1 MTALILL
8 TLLLQAPQTYTIGG
22 TVEDSVTGAP
32 VARAHVIIAGAN
44 SPIGTSIAARTAITG
59 ADGRF
64 HFDGLRA
71 QKYRLEAERP
81 GYAAQSFG
89 MRALYEQYNTAI
101 VTGEGQ
107 PTGNLVFRI
116 IPSGVIAGTV
126 SDVGGYPVPG
136 MTVAALQVSGFGV
149 RRRII
154 RTIGA
159 STDDRGYYRI
169 PSLPAGTYGV
179 VVSGQPFKGLAIA
192 SVEEVAYPRT
202 FYPGTTD
209 PEQAQLMQVKAGQE
223 VRGDLTLRAVPSGK
237 IVGTTPNVPKDKR
250 VYAFLNAA
258 TLLHGEILAAP
269 SVWVNGGQFEFENI
283 PAGKYS
289 VYLMDDAYHISGAAD
304 VVVNGAGETSVTTS
318 DALFPQVSMHVSVT
332 GVSRHPG
339 VSRIAALVPMETAQS
354 PAAPVAADG
363 SAVIPQ
369 VRPGKYE
376 VTVSQGTRLAI
387 TSMQVKGAVMA
398 GQMVDIPETGPVE
411 IEIAVDAGAED
422 LTGRVTAEGNPQ
434 PGAIVMLVQ
443 RDGWQY
449 TASYR
454 IDQTD
459 SDGTFLWRNVPKG
472 EYLMFAFDRGVFDD
486 YDDPDTIRKL
496 LPIAQPVT
504 VTGEA
509 GQSVEVKLL
518 PMPTGN

>member
-8 TLLLQAPQTYTIGG
+8 ALLLQAPQTYTVGG
-22 TVEDSVTGAP
+22 TVEDSVTGSP
-32 VARAHVIIAGAN
+32 VARANVIIAGVA
-44 SPIGTSIAARTAITG
+44 SAMGTPLAARTVITG
-59 ADGRF
+59 ANGRF
-64 HFDGLRA
+64 RFDGLRA
-71 QKYRLEAERP
+71 QKYQLTTERP
-81 GYAAQSFG
+81 GYATQRFG
-89 MRALYEQYNTAI
+89 QRALYQQYATAI

-107 PTGNLVFRI
+107 PTENLVFRI
-116 IPSGVIAGTV
+116 IPSGVITGTV
-126 SDVGGYPVPG
+126 TDARGDPVPG

-149 RRRII
+149 RRRIV
-154 RTIGA
+154 RTIGS

-250 VYAFLNAA
+250 VYAFLEAA
-258 TLLHGEILAAP
+258 TLLHGEIQVAP
-269 SVWVNGGQFEFENI
+269 SVWVTGGRFQFENI

-332 GVSRHPG
+332 GESKYPNVT
-339 VSRIAALVPMETAQS
+339 RIAALVPMESAQS
-354 PAAPVAADG
+354 PVAPVGADG

-376 VTVSQGTRLAI
+376 VTITQGPPLAI
-387 TSMQVKGAVMA
+387 TSMHVRGAAVA

-411 IEIAVDAGAED
+411 IEIAVDAAAED
-422 LTGRVTAEGNPQ
+422 LEGRVTAEGNPQ
-434 PGAIVMLVQ
+434 PGVIVMLVQ

-454 IDQTD
+454 FDQTD

-472 EYLMFAFDRGVFDD
+472 EYLMFAFDRGLFDD